1 MNWFTRADRLKITAM
16 TASQWIILLLIPAYL
31 FGSIPTGFLVA
42 RSKGIDIRKVGS
54 GNIGATNVGRALGGR
69 YFALVFILDV
79 IKGAL
84 PVAVA
89 GWLLH
94 HQSQQWQHYLL
105 WLLIGAA
112 VLLGNMFSI
121 YLKFKGGKGVATSV
135 GITLGIFPYFTFPM
149 LLAVTTFLVVFKVWR
164 YISLASLVSAA
175 LFPIFYLLLA
185 QWRGWDAFGTQ
196 LPLFIFGSLAMLLII
211 WRHRANMIRLI
222 KGTENRAR

>member
-1 MNWFTRADRLKITAM
+1 M
-16 TASQWIILLLIPAYL
+16 
-31 FGSIPTGFLVA
+31 
-42 RSKGIDIRKVGS
+42 
-54 GNIGATNVGRALGGR
+54 
-69 YFALVFILDV
+69 
-79 IKGAL
+79 
-84 PVAVA
+84 AVA